1 MAHRMIQYM
10 RRGYLSA
17 VFCSPPSTSSCER
30 ASRNRVAQLITAKS
44 NKLNV
49 GAQIRLKVTAQK

>member
-1 MAHRMIQYM
+1 MIQYM

-49 GAQIRLKVTAQK
+49 GAQIRLKLTAQK